1 MNKRAPPPP
10 YLLVVVVGEHVPRE
24 INYSNS
30 SLMIN
35 HSLFMILSSVV
46 LVYYTLVVVEHV
58 PKGNQL
64 FKFPA

>member
-1 MNKRAPPPP
+1 MSKPAPPPP
-10 YLLVVVVGEHVPRE
+10 YILVLVVGEHVPRE

-46 LVYYTLVVVEHV
+46 LVYYTLVVEHV